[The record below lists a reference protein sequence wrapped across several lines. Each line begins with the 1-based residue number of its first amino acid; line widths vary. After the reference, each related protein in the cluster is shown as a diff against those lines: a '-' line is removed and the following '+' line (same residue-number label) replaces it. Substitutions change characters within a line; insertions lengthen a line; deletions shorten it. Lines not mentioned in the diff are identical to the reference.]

1 MKTLVSSHKVPT
13 PAVPRRLKLALIG
26 GPEVQLRLALA
37 EYLVQDFDLY
47 VLGSS
52 RSAGPIFKHV
62 GVDYRPYPMTRGINP
77 WRDFITLLCLRRH
90 LRSIRPDL
98 VHTYDSKPCALG
110 RIAAW
115 IGRVPVIIGTYPGM
129 GSLYGSNRLRIRLV
143 RVIYEVIQAL
153 ACRVSTLSIVQNA
166 DDLEDFISRGVM
178 LRSKTI
184 IVRGS
189 GVNTRAFRPDR
200 LAAQEAAKL
209 RQSLGLSATTLVVTM
224 VSRVIRSKGVLEFA
238 AAADQLRKTEPR
250 AHFVLIG
257 QVDAESPDRLN
268 ARELATLR
276 HSVHWLGRRDD
287 IAELLCITDVF
298 VLPTSL
304 MEGIPRVLLEAAASG
319 LPIVTSDTRGCRDVV
334 EHGKTGLL
342 IKPGDSVELSHA
354 ILSLLGD
361 PVRRSS
367 LGKEARRR
375 VIQEFDSDLIYGQLT
390 RVYREQMGGARS

>member
-1 MKTLVSSHKVPT
+1 
-13 PAVPRRLKLALIG
+13 
-26 GPEVQLRLALA
+26 
-37 EYLVQDFDLY
+37 
-47 VLGSS
+47 
-52 RSAGPIFKHV
+52 
-62 GVDYRPYPMTRGINP
+62 
-77 WRDFITLLCLRRH
+77 
-90 LRSIRPDL
+90 
-98 VHTYDSKPCALG
+98 
-110 RIAAW
+110 
-115 IGRVPVIIGTYPGM
+115 M